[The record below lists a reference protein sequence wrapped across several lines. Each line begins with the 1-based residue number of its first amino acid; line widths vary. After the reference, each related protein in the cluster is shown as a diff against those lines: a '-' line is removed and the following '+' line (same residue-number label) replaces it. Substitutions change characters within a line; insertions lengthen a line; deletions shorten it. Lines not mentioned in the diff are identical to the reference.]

1 MANVASYKQET
12 ILETDH
18 KINLIYGLNGSGKST
33 FSNYLYDR
41 ENIEFSDCS
50 IEPQLDDNTKLL
62 VYNQNFIYD
71 NFYQSEAQPGI
82 FSLSKE
88 NKEAQKRIAS
98 YNKELD
104 ELKNQ
109 RLKQEENNVTL
120 GNKFD
125 EIKNNAINKIWEIK
139 VNFTGGDRVLDF
151 CLDKLNHPKT
161 KPFEYLL
168 NIVKTEQKPEKTI
181 EQLKQ
186 EAVLLK
192 GTADS
197 LNISIPVFEF
207 PEAAYENDPIFEKI
221 IVGNNDSSV
230 ANLIKQLNNQNWVKD
245 GLQYLSVQ
253 NEDEILCPFCQSQ
266 TITEEFIQRIKDFFS
281 GEYEHDIKYLED
293 IGRKYG
299 QAIQRVYN
307 IPTSFFETISFL
319 NDLESEFQDA
329 KKFFYDIIDKN
340 LDLMRDK
347 YRTPNISIKLASSI
361 EALNKINDVLKI
373 ARQRIDDF
381 NQKIAQRQKSLEA
394 LKTTF
399 WQIQR
404 WEYDQTIS
412 AYIANKQVFDK
423 EAEEIAKNFKKI
435 DNRSDELK
443 QLISTE
449 QEKTVNIKDA
459 IDNINNNLLSIGIDS
474 FRIETYQ
481 DNLYKITRHGQD
493 STVFLTLSE
502 GEKMMISFLYFLEL
516 CRGKQ
521 SSTEV
526 VSKKIIVIDDPIS
539 SLSHIYVFNVGR
551 LIEQEFL
558 KTNNKY
564 EQIFILT
571 HSLYFFYELH
581 KLAPHPKYKQAQT
594 PEVQEHNDTECKNKV
609 PKLFRLGK
617 NSITSYITE
626 LQDTEIQ
633 NDYQAYWSIIK
644 DKNSPNILIANA
656 MRNIIEY
663 FFGFIEKSDYN
674 NVFQR
679 RVLCENKF
687 QAFNRFMQAGSH
699 SRPHLIYD
707 FKEFDYDVFREAFR
721 LVFRE
726 NNYEEHYKKMMGE
739 K

>member
-1 MANVASYKQET
+1 MANVASYKRET
-12 ILETDH
+12 TLETDH

-33 FSNYLYDR
+33 LSDFLYCRKDIDFST
-41 ENIEFSDCS
+41 CS
-50 IEPQLDDNTKLL
+50 IYPPLDDNTKVL
-62 VYNQNFIYD
+62 VYNQSFIND
-71 NFYQSEAQPGI
+71 NFYQCEAQPGI

-120 GNKFD
+120 SNKFD

-181 EQLKQ
+181 EQLKR

-192 GTADS
+192 ETANP

-221 IVGNNDSSV
+221 IVGNNNSSV

-245 GLQYLSVQ
+245 GFQYLSVQ
-253 NEDEILCPFCQSQ
+253 EEGKVLCPFCQSQ
-266 TITEEFIQRIKDFFS
+266 TITDEFVQKIKDFFS
-281 GEYEHDIKYLED
+281 GEYEHDIKCLEE
-293 IGRKYG
+293 ISHQYG
-299 QAIQRVYN
+299 QAIKHVYN
-307 IPTSFFETISFL
+307 IPASFFETISFL
-319 NDLESEFQDA
+319 SDLKSEFQDA

-340 LDLMRDK
+340 LNLMRDK
-347 YRTPNISIKLASSI
+347 YKTPNVSVKLASSI
-361 EALNKINDVLKI
+361 EALNKINDILKI

-412 AYIANKQVFDK
+412 AYIASKQVFDK
-423 EAEEIAKNFKKI
+423 EAEEIAKNFEKI
-435 DNRSDELK
+435 NNRSDELK

-449 QEKTVNIKDA
+449 QEKTVNIKEA

-521 SSTEV
+521 STDEV
-526 VSKKIIVIDDPIS
+526 ITKKIVVIDDPIS
-539 SLSHIYVFNVGR
+539 SLSHIYVFNVCR
-551 LIEQEFL
+551 LIKDFFFGVSNQ
-558 KTNNKY
+558 Y

-571 HSLYFFYELH
+571 HSLYFFHELFKMH
-581 KLAPHPKYKQAQT
+581 PNVKYSDTDDIKSKKMPKLYRI
-594 PEVQEHNDTECKNKV
+594 CKNTI
-609 PKLFRLGK
+609 G
-617 NSITSYITE
+617 SYFCVME
-626 LQDTEIQ
+626 QNEIQ
-633 NDYQAYWSIIK
+633 SDYQAYWTIIK
-644 DKNSPNILIANA
+644 DREYHGAIIANA
-656 MRNIIEY
+656 MRNILEY
-663 FFGFIEKSDYN
+663 FFGFIDKCDLNGIFQKPKFSDNKYQAFVRFMNARSHSTGELAYDYN
-674 NVFQR
+674 EV
-679 RVLCENKF
+679 
-687 QAFNRFMQAGSH
+687 
-699 SRPHLIYD
+699 
-707 FKEFDYDVFREAFR
+707 DYDMFIEALHAVFTESQ
-721 LVFRE
+721 
-726 NNYEEHYKKMMGE
+726 YEDHYKKMMGE
-739 K
+739 